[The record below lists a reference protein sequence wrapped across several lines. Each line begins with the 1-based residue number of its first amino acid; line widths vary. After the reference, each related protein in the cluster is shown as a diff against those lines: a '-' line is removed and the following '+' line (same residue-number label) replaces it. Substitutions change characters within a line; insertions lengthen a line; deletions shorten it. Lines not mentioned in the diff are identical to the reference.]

1 MGKKYRSNTPLDSA
15 LQVMR
20 PNPAADARLGQSV
33 IPTNDGVHFKIFT
46 LNCAL
51 KHRSRGGLALSEFS
65 C

>member
-1 MGKKYRSNTPLDSA
+1 MGKKYWSNTRLDSA

-46 LNCAL
+46 FNCAL
-51 KHRSRGGLALSEFS
+51 RSSRH
-65 C
+65 